1 MESPGLFEAY
11 MEAEARYRTTTGA
24 EQQHWFDRRVEIAAA
39 LNARFGWWPEPK
51 RSAEDPA
58 ARPFQIPDA
67 DEIKAASE
75 AELDREFEK
84 AARRDLPRFVSAPAT
99 SRTAH

>member
-1 MESPGLFEAY
+1 MAGDDEANDGASALSAMESPGLFEAY

-58 ARPFQIPDA
+58 ARPFQIPD
-67 DEIKAASE
+67 
-75 AELDREFEK
+75 R
-84 AARRDLPRFVSAPAT
+84 ARLR
-99 SRTAH
+99 SRP